1 MKDSDYV
8 RNKIAADYET
18 YSGFILERYFRQ
30 TYKESGLYN
39 AVSNYWDRS
48 GKNEIDLIAVNQ
60 NDKQIVIA
68 ECKRNPRRI
77 DLETLKEKSATILN
91 AHKKWDV
98 QFIGLSLDDM

>member
-48 GKNEIDLIAVNQ
+48 GKDEIDLIAVNQ

-68 ECKRNPRRI
+68 ECKRNPQRI
-77 DLETLKEKSATILN
+77 DLKTLKEKSATILN